1 MWIWDGAKENFD
13 FIEIF
18 LFLVKGLIQPPKST
32 NPTEGNKEQLEEKF
46 RSSLLLSVVILRIVV
61 VAQAQNARITI
72 TSAEERKNKPHY
84 LINGEVPLVNEYLS
98 SFSPFS
104 PIYCICCKT
113 IMFPNNVLNSY
124 ICFLNKILKVFKEN
138 SHSSSLL
145 SWILST
151 TFSNLTTSITL
162 SFAIQLQTAVP
173 NTN

>member
-1 MWIWDGAKENFD
+1 M
-13 FIEIF
+13 
-18 LFLVKGLIQPPKST
+18 
-32 NPTEGNKEQLEEKF
+32 EEKV
-46 RSSLLLSVVILRIVV
+46 RSALLLSVVILLIAV
-61 VAQAQNARITI
+61 VAWAQNAWITI

-104 PIYCICCKT
+104 PLYCICCKT

-124 ICFLNKILKVFKEN
+124 ICFLNKILKVLKEN

-151 TFSNLTTSITL
+151 TFSNLTSSITL
-162 SFAIQLQTAVP
+162 SVCNSASDCSTQHQLNNATSISDCEPCIWKTQHM
-173 NTN
+173 NELE

>member
-1 MWIWDGAKENFD
+1 MI
-13 FIEIF
+13 
-18 LFLVKGLIQPPKST
+18 LLIA
-32 NPTEGNKEQLEEKF
+32 
-46 RSSLLLSVVILRIVV
+46 V
-61 VAQAQNARITI
+61 VAWAQNAWITI

-104 PIYCICCKT
+104 PLYCICCKT

-173 NTN
+173 NTNWTMLHPSQLLNPASKRHNGSSDGFEFSRFIFVLPLAWMSWNKCQ